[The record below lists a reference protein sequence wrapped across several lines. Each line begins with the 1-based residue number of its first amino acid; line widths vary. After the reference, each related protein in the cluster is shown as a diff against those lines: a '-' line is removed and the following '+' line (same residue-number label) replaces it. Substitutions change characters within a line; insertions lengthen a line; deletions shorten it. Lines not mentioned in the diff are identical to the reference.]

1 MAVQAALGPCCPAWV
16 VGAASF
22 NPNPDQNMRR
32 IFTIV
37 LCFILL
43 CLTFVSCKT
52 PEGTYES
59 PVVGYSSFEGKGSV
73 YTDGDT
79 VVAWG
84 ACEGTAGVM
93 VKGVWMPVVVPFMV
107 TEDAVFVGSLS
118 RNSQEM
124 YERGDPLPLWCKT
137 VLPESV
143 IQAEAFTF
151 KTPPPYQGP
160 GDVVPKSP

>member
-1 MAVQAALGPCCPAWV
+1 MATSAALGPYHPVWV

-22 NPNPDQNMRR
+22 NPDPNWNMRH
-32 IFTIV
+32 ILTALLGFV
-37 LCFILL
+37 LL
-43 CLTFVSCKT
+43 CLTFSSCKAAD
-52 PEGTYES
+52 GTYES